1 MHVYVPCAGS
11 AALAT
16 ILSGSGI
23 VSDGER
29 DPSGRLVID
38 FEGNRYGSTS
48 MTTYADRV
56 DHAAGRHLV
65 RYPTVARLAVLPANV
80 IEVANYDTETGVVT
94 VHGPEEAVLLAE
106 WCRVDEASD
115 AGLVTEANGR
125 HNRERDWRAH
135 LHSPD
140 PGVRRMAERQ
150 LSRDSYVP
158 AAPER

>member
-11 AALAT
+11 AVLAT
-16 ILSGSGI
+16 ILPGSGI

-48 MTTYADRV
+48 ITTYADRV

-65 RYPTVARLAVLPANV
+65 RYPTVARLAVLPADV
-80 IEVANYDTETGVVT
+80 IEVGAYNTETGVVT
-94 VHGPEEAVLLAE
+94 VHGPEEAHLLAE
-106 WCRVDEASD
+106 WCRVDEARD
-115 AGLVTEANGR
+115 AGLVTESNGR
-125 HNRERDWRAH
+125 HHRERDWEPY

-140 PGVRRMAERQ
+140 PVVRRMAERE
-150 LSRDSYVP
+150 LSRYRYPPGPSD
-158 AAPER
+158 R